1 MDGET
6 KGEAWLRYR
15 FTEATMGILALFPL
29 RFFRAER
36 AFLRTPRLQRIKRKP
51 CKHFRNARL
60 YSRAIRKPFIVV
72 APFPRF
78 FWGNEIFQFEI
89 CPWID
94 VCMCCVSLK
103 WWLERGASIESERIG
118 NAIYCGEC
126 LSICC
131 NGNVV
136 LQKWNLCEVS
146 FWEEWKL
153 KEGES
158 WKKLS

>member
-1 MDGET
+1 MAKQKEKRGYVI
-6 KGEAWLRYR
+6 GLQRPRWVSL
-15 FTEATMGILALFPL
+15 L
-29 RFFRAER
+29 FFRFVSFVPSEHFWEHLGYSALKGNR
-36 AFLRTPRLQRIKRKP
+36 ANTLET
-51 CKHFRNARL
+51 RL

-103 WWLERGASIESERIG
+103 WWLERGASIELERIG

-136 LQKWNLCEVS
+136 LHKWNLCEVS
-146 FWEEWKL
+146 FCGKN
-153 KEGES
+153 GN
-158 WKKLS
+158 WKKANHERS